1 MSSSVKCTL
10 CKEEFAIVSC
20 HECQTLVCK
29 SCSAV
34 CHECG
39 TSICTPH
46 TQKTKAG
53 TPLCR
58 GCMAERE
65 TRRQALS
72 DKYSKEA
79 QKKTIPPV
87 SAPVAPTSPPAPPSS
102 PADSTRLED
111 LIVGEQLLKS
121 AEDNIEHRIE
131 EKIEESHHADT
142 YDKLPPEKRQKAN
155 FTETGRLEL
164 PPMDQSRPVLGQS
177 GYQTPSRG
185 SMTLAIIFFGLAMFF
200 TIRVLPAL
208 HDTLFPFGD
217 SNETEF
223 TKNLMPIAT
232 DTNTL
237 RNTSNIQSLDVF
249 AQSATFFIAWG
260 FVLVYCGLVLGL
272 VVGLIRSMLLQKQAK
287 EQHEAVKDLD
297 QKSKDLYL

>member
-1 MSSSVKCTL
+1 MSTSVKCTL

-34 CHECG
+34 CRECG

-46 TQKTKAG
+46 TQRTKAG
-53 TPLCR
+53 TPLCP

-65 TRRQALS
+65 ARRQALR
-72 DKYSKEA
+72 DKYGKGA
-79 QKKTIPPV
+79 HKKTAPPV
-87 SAPVAPTSPPAPPSS
+87 SAPVAPTSSPASPSS

-111 LIVGEQLLKS
+111 LMGGEQLLKPL
-121 AEDNIEHRIE
+121 ADNIEDRIE
-131 EKIEESHHADT
+131 EEIEESHHADT
-142 YDKLPPEKRQKAN
+142 YEKLPPEERQEAS

-177 GYQTPSRG
+177 GYQPPSRG
-185 SMTLAIIFFGLAMFF
+185 TMTLVIIFFGSAMLF
-200 TIRVLPAL
+200 TIRVVPAL

-217 SNETEF
+217 SNDTEF
-223 TKNLMPIAT
+223 TENLMPIAT
-232 DTNTL
+232 DTNAL

-272 VVGLIRSMLLQKQAK
+272 IFGLIRSMLLQKQAK